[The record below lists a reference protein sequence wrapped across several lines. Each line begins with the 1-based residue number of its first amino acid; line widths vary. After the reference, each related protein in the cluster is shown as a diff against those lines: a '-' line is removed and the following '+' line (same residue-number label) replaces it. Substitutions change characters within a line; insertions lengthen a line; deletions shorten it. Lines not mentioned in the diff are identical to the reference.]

1 MTTLLAVMVVA
12 IAAAVIG
19 YPLWRPG
26 PQAPPDP
33 IGPAA
38 TVAALQE
45 RKLLIYAGIRELGF
59 DYRMDKLEEADYD
72 EAVERLKAEAIGVVQ
87 EIDELRRHPPR
98 GPDELEAEIAA
109 FRERLDGSSAG
120 PANGDPK
127 GAAGQFCT
135 QCGTPAG
142 QDDRFCAAC
151 GNQLRTA

>member
-1 MTTLLAVMVVA
+1 MTALLAVMVVT

-38 TVAALQE
+38 IVAALE
-45 RKLLIYAGIRELGF
+45 DRKLQIYAGIRELGF
-59 DYRMDKLEEADYD
+59 DYRMDKLEKADYA
-72 EAVERLKAEAIGVVQ
+72 EEVERLKAEAIGVVQ
-87 EIDELRRHPPR
+87 QIDELRRHPPR

-109 FRERLDGSSAG
+109 FRVRLDGSSAG
-120 PANGDPK
+120 SKDGEKA
-127 GAAGQFCT
+127 AAGLFCT
-135 QCGTPAG
+135 QCGAPAG

-151 GNQLRTA
+151 GNKLRSA